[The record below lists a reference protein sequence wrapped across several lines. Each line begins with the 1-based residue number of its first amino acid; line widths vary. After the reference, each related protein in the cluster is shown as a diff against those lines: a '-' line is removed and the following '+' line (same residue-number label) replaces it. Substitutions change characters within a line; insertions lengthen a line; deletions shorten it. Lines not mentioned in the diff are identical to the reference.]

1 MSQPGFVALAGR
13 LNELDASILAHKD
26 FTAIREFI
34 DEGSDTQA
42 ILEEIFQRLADG
54 WSLE

>member
-1 MSQPGFVALAGR
+1 MSLVALAGR